1 MPTSPSHAPGTV
13 ADAEPAADDSL
24 LAHVAALR
32 AEVAALRDRA
42 DVAALCDRY
51 VGYLDHGRDRDD
63 WFGAVFTEDAR
74 LTFPFGAYEGF
85 AGLAAF
91 QSMARTTF
99 ERTHHIGG
107 TNEIVVDGDRAR
119 VRGVVL
125 AVHLRRGDEPDSH
138 FQIGGHF
145 RAEAVRTPAGWRLSG
160 FFFDLVWRAGE
171 PPRPKDTAATG

>member
-1 MPTSPSHAPGTV
+1 MPTSPSPASGALPG
-13 ADAEPAADDSL
+13 AGPADDSL
-24 LAHVAALR
+24 LSQVTALR

-51 VGYLDHGRDRDD
+51 VGYLDHGRDHDD
-63 WFGAVFTEDAR
+63 WFGSVFTEDAR
-74 LTFPFGAYEGF
+74 LTFPFGEYEGF

-91 QSMARTTF
+91 QDMARTTF

-107 TNEIVVDGDRAR
+107 TNDIDIDNDRAR
-119 VRGVVL
+119 VRGIVL

-138 FQIGGHF
+138 FQIGGHY
-145 RAEAVRTPAGWRLSG
+145 RADVVRTPAGWRLSG

-171 PPRPKDTAATG
+171 PPRQAAAATSG